1 MTNKYILNDP
11 SPELPGYIKPPYP
24 IIKKKPLQE
33 DEAGLFVR
41 FKEMLATL
49 QVSILFHEVLELMP
63 KFSKFMKELL
73 KVTKQ
78 KLVKEQVNMIEKDE
92 TTVPPTLPSKLKDP
106 GKFITAYTIDGVKI
120 PSALCDLGSSINVM
134 PLNKVKE
141 LNLGEIIPSNMTL
154 TLVDLSVTHP
164 LRILQDVLVHVDGL
178 VFSVDFV
185 VIDMKGNS

>member
-1 MTNKYILNDP
+1 
-11 SPELPGYIKPPYP
+11 
-24 IIKKKPLQE
+24 
-33 DEAGLFVR
+33 
-41 FKEMLATL
+41 MLATL

-73 KVTKQ
+73 KGTKQ

-92 TTVPPTLPSKLKDP
+92 TAVPPTLPSKLKDP

-120 PSALCDLGSSINVM
+120 PGALCDLGSSINVM

-154 TLVDLSVTHP
+154 TLADLSVTHL